1 MNYFGLFIVNK
12 LLSVCFII
20 LENELAYP
28 AVFNAALISSP
39 IAYYGSNSVKTF
51 VPFAGCGVNTGPYR
65 KKTIK
70 KFVILYTFY

>member
-20 LENELAYP
+20 LEKELAYP
-28 AVFNAALISSP
+28 AVFNALISSP
-39 IAYYGSNSVKTF
+39 IAYGSNSVKTF

-70 KFVILYTFY
+70 KLVIL